1 VIAKLATLGQGYR
14 TYIIVGVFLLCVG
27 VEKLHGIDI
36 PGFDP
41 GQNWLETVLGALGLG
56 SLRAALG
63 K

>member
-1 VIAKLATLGQGYR
+1 MMGKLATLGQGYR
-14 TYIIVGVFLLCVG
+14 TYIIVAVFLLCTA
-27 VEKLHGIDI
+27 VEKLLGVDI

-41 GQNWLETVLGALGLG
+41 GQNWLETVLAALGLG